1 MMILMMIRRWED
13 IKVEASE
20 ESSSCGHVT
29 SQAAAQAQILSFVI
43 IIIIIVII
51 IIVVVIITLSVAESC
66 HLSCGQLTLID
77 VRCYIPSTASSLTS
91 SASCSMFIIAVSPL
105 SIS

>member
-1 MMILMMIRRWED
+1 MILMMIRRWED

-51 IIVVVIITLSVAESC
+51 IITITTMVCSLFNHVLLLS
-66 HLSCGQLTLID
+66 
-77 VRCYIPSTASSLTS
+77 
-91 SASCSMFIIAVSPL
+91 
-105 SIS
+105 

>member
-1 MMILMMIRRWED
+1 MILMMIRRWED

-29 SQAAAQAQILSFVI
+29 SQAVAQAQILSFVI

-51 IIVVVIITLSVAESC
+51 VIIVVIIIIVIIIITITTMVCSLFNHVLLLS
-66 HLSCGQLTLID
+66 
-77 VRCYIPSTASSLTS
+77 
-91 SASCSMFIIAVSPL
+91 
-105 SIS
+105 